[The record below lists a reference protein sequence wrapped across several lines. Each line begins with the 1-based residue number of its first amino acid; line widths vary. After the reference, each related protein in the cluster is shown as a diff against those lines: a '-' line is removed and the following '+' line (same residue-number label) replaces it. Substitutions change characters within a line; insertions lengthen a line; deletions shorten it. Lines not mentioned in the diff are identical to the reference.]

1 MKRTKLL
8 PCLLLSNSVGVL
20 VATSALADVTQVTQS
35 PITKIPRL
43 SEIEFPPT
51 TVKGLFQQPESRSAE
66 SSVVT
71 QVDGNVV
78 QVTGVQVNPTEMG
91 LEVILET
98 PEGFALQ
105 AETRSEDN
113 TLIADIPNAVLLL
126 REGEEFRQDNPVE
139 GIAAVTVTQQ
149 DTNSIRVTV
158 TGTQAVPTAEIIES
172 ASGLV
177 LSLTTAP
184 DTAEMPPDSM
194 PETPAEAEEEI
205 EIVVTAEPE
214 DNYYVP
220 STTTGTRIEVPLREL
235 PLSIQAIP
243 KEVIEDRQVVRLNEL
258 TDLVSG
264 VQTATGYGG
273 LSSNMTYIRG
283 FFQTGSLR
291 NGFRDNGFLSPR
303 DVANIEQVEYLKG
316 PASILY
322 GAFEPGGVVNTITE
336 QPLRDP
342 AYEVGMTIGNYDF
355 YRPTLDIT
363 GPLTEDESLLYRL
376 NVAYENADS
385 YRDFLENESIF
396 VAPVLT
402 WQIGPRTRLTAEF
415 EYQYYEYVF
424 DRGFR
429 PEPEFLELPRD
440 RFLGEPDFS
449 FESLNSYYASYRLEH
464 EFNDNWKLRNGFT
477 ALIVDEP
484 QLQEVNLRPLEA
496 DGRTLPR
503 AATRSNSI
511 QENFTLQNDII
522 GEFQT
527 GSIEHKVLLGVELSR
542 NRIAFEFFR
551 APLAAIDI
559 FDPVYGAEP
568 GTFAPNFANSQGAN
582 SIGLYAQD
590 LIEILPN
597 LNILAGVR
605 FDWSDVFVE
614 DLFTG
619 EEVNDFTESATSPRV
634 GIVYQPTDSTSVYAN
649 WAQSFNPLSFGRS
662 RTGEAFEAEQG
673 EQFEVGVRQEFF
685 DNRLVATLALYEITK
700 SNVLTTDPV
709 DPNFSIQTGEQ
720 TSRGIELDIAGEILP
735 GWNIIATY
743 AHTDAFVSEDNDIP
757 EGERLPGVP
766 LNSASLWTTYE
777 IQRGNLQGLGFGLGV
792 VFIGDRAVRLPNTI
806 EIPSFVRA
814 DASLFYERDNWR
826 AALNFKNLFNTEYF
840 ETQSFFIYPQAPFT
854 VLGSVSVT
862 F

>member
-1 MKRTKLL
+1 MFDLQRIL
-8 PCLLLSNSVGVL
+8 L
-20 VATSALADVTQVTQS
+20 VASVLPFSIASSALAEVLPESHPPEVSQNSEWVGASGSHEVLTTEAE
-35 PITKIPRL
+35 IPRL
-43 SEIEFPPT
+43 SEMQQPAT
-51 TVKGLFQQPESRSAE
+51 TVEEWASQ
-66 SSVVT
+66 VVAQSIT
-71 QVDGNVV
+71 PIANVV
-78 QVTGVQVNPTEMG
+78 VNATEAG
-91 LEVILET
+91 LEVILESPDELASPAT
-98 PEGFALQ
+98 SIVGN
-105 AETRSEDN
+105 D
-113 TLIADIPNAVLLL
+113 LIAEIPNAVLVLPD
-126 REGEEFRQDNPVE
+126 REEFQVANPAEGVASVSVTNLPDN
-139 GIAAVTVTQQ
+139 
-149 DTNSIRVTV
+149 RVRV
-158 TGTQAVPTAEIIES
+158 AITGVDAPPTADVRTE
-172 ASGLV
+172 AGNLV
-177 LSLTTAP
+177 LSVVP
-184 DTAEMPPDSM
+184 SAE
-194 PETPAEAEEEI
+194 ETPEEEI
-205 EIVVTAEPE
+205 ELVVTAEPE
-214 DNYYVP
+214 DDYYVP
-220 STTTGTRIEVPLREL
+220 EASVGTRIEVPLRDL
-235 PLSIQAIP
+235 PLSIQVIP
-243 KEVIEDRQVVRLNEL
+243 EEVIEDRQVVRLNEL

-316 PASILY
+316 PASVLY
-322 GAFEPGGVVNTITE
+322 GAFEPGGVVNTVTE
-336 QPLRDP
+336 QPLRNP
-342 AYEVGMTIGNYDF
+342 AYEVGMTVGNYDF

-363 GPLTEDESLLYRL
+363 GPLTEDESLRYRL

-385 YRDFLENESIF
+385 YRDFVENESIF

-402 WQIGPRTRLTAEF
+402 WDIGPRTNLTLEF
-415 EYQYYEYVF
+415 EYQHYEYVF

-429 PEPEFLELPRD
+429 SEPEFLDLPRD

-449 FESLNSYYASYRLEH
+449 FESFNSYYASYRLEH
-464 EFNDNWKLRNGFT
+464 EFSDNWKLRNGFT

-503 AATRSNSI
+503 AATRSNSV

-542 NRIAFEFFR
+542 DRLAYEFFR
-551 APLAAIDI
+551 APLAPIDI

-590 LIEILPN
+590 LIEVLPN

-605 FDWSDVFVE
+605 FDWSDVFVD

-619 EEVNDFTESATSPRV
+619 EEVNDFTESATSPRI

-649 WAQSFNPLSFGRS
+649 WAQSFNPQFFGRS
-662 RTGEAFEAEQG
+662 RTGEAFEAERG

-735 GWNIIATY
+735 GWNIILTY
-743 AHTDAFVSEDNDIP
+743 AHTDAFVSEDNNIP

-777 IQRGNLQGLGFGLGV
+777 IQRGNLQGLGFGFGL